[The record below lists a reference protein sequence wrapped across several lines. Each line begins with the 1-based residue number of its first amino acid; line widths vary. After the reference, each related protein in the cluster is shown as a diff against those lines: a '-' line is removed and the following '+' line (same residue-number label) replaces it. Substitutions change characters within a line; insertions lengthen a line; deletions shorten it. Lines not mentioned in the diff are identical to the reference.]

1 MTDAP
6 PPAAALD
13 QLIAGDPGR
22 DIRELGLIAQDGNS
36 AAWSGRP
43 HGALILYLL
52 ARQEPRGMRIDR
64 LMLASLSYI
73 LLVRRG
79 AALPLA

>member
-1 MTDAP
+1 MS
-6 PPAAALD
+6 
-13 QLIAGDPGR
+13 
-22 DIRELGLIAQDGNS
+22 LGLIAQDGNS

-52 ARQEPRGMRIDR
+52 ARQEPRAMRIDR

-79 AALPLA
+79 AALPLD